1 MATKFKFVSPGILL
15 REIDESRVLPVPE
28 AVGPVVIGRTRR
40 GPSLVP
46 TKVDTYSEF
55 VELFGA
61 PIAGG
66 QTGGDVWRNE
76 NLSSPTYA
84 AYAAQAWLAN
94 NSPCTV
100 VRLAGAA
107 NDNATDAGKAGW
119 KTQLAPTAPL
129 STNGGAYGLF
139 IWSSGSGKL
148 SAGDSN
154 PEIYY
159 PNSEFPAEVPVI
171 LSSITTGAPLQTMRT
186 GTLAAVWYLN
196 SKTGAAITLSG
207 TMMTSG
213 SATVL
218 TSAASALIQSTANQT
233 TGGQWKLELRNGSG
247 TVVDTKAFSFDRN
260 SPDFVRNV
268 WNTSPVAASAR
279 AALTASPKSY
289 WLGESY
295 ESNVLRLNQPD
306 GTLVGAIMALKN
318 STADGGIFQDGI
330 SRGETGWFIAQD
342 LNSAPLNTYYAPA
355 QQKLFKFKALPAGG
369 SWDQQNIK
377 ISISDIAY
385 SINDD
390 EVPYGSF
397 TILVRDAKDTD
408 ADPNILEAFT
418 GVNLNPNSP
427 DFITRRIG
435 DKDMTWDGVKR
446 MYRTIGNYDNMSD
459 YITVEVNGDVEN
471 GNVDARSLPFGFH
484 GPTKYK
490 SITMVTNVTGASY
503 NPNASTFITSN
514 GGAIPYATTS
524 GSGPVTGP
532 VPRAYYLAT
541 ACQKSA
547 GGATSTATVNILTAS
562 AMPIEFPSLG
572 GFLRLSASQGG
583 RLGDI
588 TDAYFGIQTD
598 IDRGGSPT
606 FDKSYYDLVRK
617 QPTGLDSFSAVS
629 NTTEAAFVFTLDNV
643 SGSDQP
649 AGYDADS
656 LTDAIYVSG
665 SRRSGTSITAISAV
679 TTGYKEVIDAGF
691 DKFTVPL
698 HGGTDG
704 VDITEMDP
712 FNNAVIGASETTSYE
727 YNSIRRAIDS
737 VSDAERVEM
746 NLAVL
751 PGVETNS
758 LTQHLINVCEAR
770 GDSLAI
776 IDIDNGYTP
785 RAESNAALSTRV
797 GDVKQAINTFRARK
811 INSSYGCAY
820 YPWVQIVDSEQEAR
834 VWVPPSI
841 AALGTF
847 ASSERSTALWFAP
860 AGFNRGGLTQGSA
873 GINVNAVDGQLISKD
888 RDKLYNI
895 NVNPIASFPA
905 EGIVIFGQKTLQA
918 TPSALDRINVRR
930 LLIYVKR
937 EISAIA
943 ATTLFEQNIDS
954 TWNNFSSRANSFLDS
969 VRVGGGLTDF
979 RVVLDETTTTP
990 DLIDRN
996 IMYAK
1001 VFLKPARAIEFIA
1014 VDFVIKR
1021 SGASFDD

>member
-1 MATKFKFVSPGILL
+1 MARKFKFVSPGIHL
-15 REIDESRVLPVPE
+15 REVDESVIPPVPQ
-28 AVGPVVIGRTRR
+28 AAGPTIIGRTRR

-46 TKVDTYSEF
+46 TKVNTYSEF
-55 VELFGA
+55 VEIFGA
-61 PIAGG
+61 PVPGG
-66 QTGGDVWRNE
+66 ATGGDVWRHE

-94 NSPCTV
+94 NSPCTI

-107 NDNATDAGKAGW
+107 HDDNDGDGGLAGW
-119 KTQLAPTAPL
+119 KTRKTATALP

-139 IWSSGSGKL
+139 IWSSGSVGENPKSKYL
-148 SAGDSN
+148 PAG
-154 PEIYY
+154 Y
-159 PNSEFPAEVPVI
+159 PAEMPIVQGNVAG
-171 LSSITTGAPLQTMRT
+171 TPLTTMRT
-186 GTLAAVWYLN
+186 GTLAAVWYLQE
-196 SKTGAAITLSG
+196 GALTLSG
-207 TMMTSG
+207 TMMTTG
-213 SATVL
+213 SVTVL

-233 TGGQWKLELRNGSG
+233 SGGEWKVEVRNTAGAV
-247 TVVDTKAFSFDRN
+247 TETKSFSFNRN

-268 WNTSPVAASAR
+268 WNTSPVVTSDR
-279 AALTASPKSY
+279 ATYVDTDSVKKY

-295 ESNVLRLNQPD
+295 ESNVLRLDQPD

-318 STADGGIFQDGI
+318 GTADGGTFTDEVA
-330 SRGETGWFIAQD
+330 RAETGWFIAQD
-342 LNSAPLNTYYAPA
+342 LNSAPSGSFYAPA

-369 SWDQQNIK
+369 EWDQRNLK

-390 EVPYGSF
+390 AAPYGSF
-397 TILVRDAKDTD
+397 TVLIRDAKDTD
-408 ADPNILEAFT
+408 AEPNILEAFT

-427 DFITRRIG
+427 NFITRRIG

-446 MYRTIGNYDNMSD
+446 TYRTIGNYENVSD
-459 YITVEVNGDVEN
+459 YVTVDVSSDVEN
-471 GNVDARSLPFGFH
+471 ANVDARSLPFGFI
-484 GPTKYK
+484 GPTKYQGL
-490 SITMVTNVTGASY
+490 TMITNVTGADY
-503 NPNASTFITSN
+503 NPNTSTFLTCKSN
-514 GGAIPYATTS
+514 AIPFAANALFATHH
-524 GSGPVTGP
+524 
-532 VPRAYYLAT
+532 YYLAT
-541 ACQKSA
+541 ACNKSVSA
-547 GGATSTATVNILTAS
+547 ASANVINIATAS
-562 AMPIEFPSLG
+562 AMPLKFPSLE
-572 GFLRLSASQGG
+572 GFLRLSASAGG

-598 IDRGGSPT
+598 ISRGASQT

-617 QPTGLDSFSAVS
+617 QPKGLDSFSAVAG
-629 NTTEAAFVFTLDNV
+629 TTEASFVFTLDNV
-643 SGSDQP
+643 SASGDFN
-649 AGYDADS
+649 S
-656 LTDAIYVSG
+656 LTDASYVSG
-665 SRRSGTSITAISAV
+665 SRRAGLSMTAVSASD
-679 TTGYKEVIDAGF
+679 TGYKEVLDAGF
-691 DKFTVPL
+691 NKFTAPV

-712 FNNAVIGASETTSYE
+712 FNNAAINLGGGGAPTELNSYE

-737 VSDAERVEM
+737 VSDAERVVM
-746 NLAVL
+746 NIAAL
-751 PGVETNS
+751 PGVEVSS

-770 GDSLAI
+770 GDSLAV
-776 IDIDNGYTP
+776 IDIAHGYTP

-797 GDVKQAINTFRARK
+797 GDVKQAINVFRARK

-820 YPWVQIVDSEQEAR
+820 YPWVQIVDSENEAR
-834 VWVPPSI
+834 IWVPPSI

-888 RDKLYNI
+888 RDKLYAI

-937 EISAIA
+937 QISAIA
-943 ATTLFEQNIDS
+943 ATTLFEQNVDA
-954 TWNNFSSRANSFLDS
+954 TWNNFTSRARTFLDS
-969 VRVGGGLTDF
+969 VKVGGGLTDF
-979 RVVLDETTTTP
+979 RVLLDETTTTP

-996 IMYAK
+996 ILYAK

-1021 SGASFDD
+1021 TGASFDD